1 MKELINIR
9 KQIEDLQ
16 EKEKELMLAS
26 KASAIE
32 QIKTIMQESG
42 VTLADLSIKK
52 KKPAPSASVVL
63 YRDGDNIWSGGRG
76 RKPAW
81 VTEHINKGVDIEEF
95 KV

>member
-1 MKELINIR
+1 MKE
-9 KQIEDLQ
+9 LQ
-16 EKEKELMLAS
+16 EKERELILAS

-32 QIKTIMQESG
+32 QIKTIMQDSG

-52 KKPAPSASVVL
+52 KKIATSTPVVL

-81 VTEHINKGVDIEEF
+81 VTEHISKGVDIEKF